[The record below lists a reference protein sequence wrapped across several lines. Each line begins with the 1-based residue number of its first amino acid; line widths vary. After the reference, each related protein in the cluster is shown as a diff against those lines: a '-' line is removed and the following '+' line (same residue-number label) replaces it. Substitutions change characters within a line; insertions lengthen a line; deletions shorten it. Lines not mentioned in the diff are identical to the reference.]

1 MTDVGW
7 AVGAVVGST
16 VVIAVLSLLVVVR
29 KVGRDRRE
37 IRWRT
42 RRERFGGALV
52 GSAVAKSDLLI
63 EAIGNAGA
71 QWALVAVLTT
81 NELDPEQLRDESGYP
96 RLKASLAQQVHDRD
110 PVRRGAAI
118 LLLGLLNDADCV
130 YHAAAA
136 LRDRD
141 PDVRL
146 VAARALSLTGTDEA
160 AEALLAGL
168 RTNALPEER
177 IIERL
182 GQPWALNCLVA
193 ALGSADT
200 GAAGQHFHAGVA
212 RALALIGDQV
222 AEPALMDLLARGNA
236 EERINAARALGR
248 CGTHRSFAV
257 IRAALSDLDDNVRGQ
272 AAAALGELGDVAAVP
287 LLEETMRDPG
297 WWVRSNAAAALAKLG
312 DDGVAALERVRTRAD
327 KFAAQRAGEQLL
339 LMGRG

>member
-1 MTDVGW
+1 MTDLGW

-16 VVIAVLSLLVVVR
+16 VVIAVLLLLVVGR

-37 IRWRT
+37 IRLLT
-42 RRERFGGALV
+42 RRARFSGALA
-52 GSAVAKSDLLI
+52 GSAVAKSDPLI
-63 EAIGNAGA
+63 EAIGNVGA

-81 NELDPEQLRDESGYP
+81 NELDPEQLRGESGHP
-96 RLKASLAQQVHDRD
+96 RLKASLAQQVHDRR

-118 LLLGLLNDADCV
+118 LLLGLLKDADCV
-130 YHAAAA
+130 YYAAPA

-168 RTNALPEER
+168 RANALPQER

-182 GQPWALNCLVA
+182 GHPWALNSLVA

-200 GAAGQHFHAGVA
+200 GAAGQYFHAGVA

-222 AEPALMDLLARGNA
+222 AEPALMNLLACGNA

-248 CGTHRSFAV
+248 CGTRRSFAV
-257 IRAALSDLDDNVRGQ
+257 IRAALSDPDTNVRGQ

-287 LLEETMRDPG
+287 LLEETMQDPG

-312 DDGVAALERVRTRAD
+312 DDGVAALARVCTSAD
-327 KFAAQRAGEQLL
+327 KFAAQRADEQLL
-339 LMGRG
+339 LMGRR